1 MSNILNLNFDKSLW
15 FQGFRESKSFLLK
28 HQPELEFVSDEYW
41 NQAKYMNKEYNI
53 SSPTNKILGQYFLN
67 ILVALLEDYSNN
79 ELQQI
84 NLKVCNLDKLDKYT
98 KMIISVLKNNT
109 NIRFNTIKTKET
121 VKEVLNRKNMRVAVK
136 RGLYDEFKIKDP
148 DLGFIYDYFKNRFLK
163 TKYPLDRLI
172 KQYYQVTNDDLKWLL
187 IKAII
192 NKTIR
197 EGNKQVAFRYIKELK
212 EYKKN
217 DFDCWNSK
225 SFYILV
231 FESKEKAINYL
242 SPKINITRFLNAS
255 SIDYA
260 ESLVMKNYVTLLDK
274 DNKYKKKIL
283 KKCLMQ
289 TPQDVDLWKSW
300 VNIYGTKTEKSNLAN
315 SLFSCGYTDLYF
327 VPDLPLSK
335 GMDSILIKIIF
346 LVFSDKNKDACF
358 NLVDKIT
365 NAKLQKTVI
374 SILNNTS
381 NIQKYALGD
390 A

>member
-217 DFDCWNSK
+217 DFDYWNSK

-260 ESLVMKNYVTLLDK
+260 ESLVMKNYATLLDK

-289 TPQDVDLWKSW
+289 PPQDVDLWKSW

-346 LVFSDKNKDACF
+346 S
-358 NLVDKIT
+358 
-365 NAKLQKTVI
+365 
-374 SILNNTS
+374 
-381 NIQKYALGD
+381 
-390 A
+390 